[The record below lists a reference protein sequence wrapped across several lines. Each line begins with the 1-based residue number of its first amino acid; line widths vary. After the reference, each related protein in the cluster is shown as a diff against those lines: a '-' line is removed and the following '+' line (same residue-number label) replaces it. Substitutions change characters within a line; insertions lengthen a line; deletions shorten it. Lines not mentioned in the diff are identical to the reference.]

1 MSFTDIKTKNQGFTI
16 VELLIVVVVI
26 AILAAITIVSYNG
39 ITARA
44 NTSTAQ
50 SLASNVAK
58 KAELYATDDANV
70 SYPLAGSDLTN
81 SANSSKA
88 YYIPSTSV
96 SFTAGPTT
104 LPTNTNG
111 KTTVRFL
118 KCAATAQTVQSA
130 ITASNISGVRITY
143 YDFSAGTTRDVDTGV
158 TTSCPAAV

>member
-1 MSFTDIKTKNQGFTI
+1 
-16 VELLIVVVVI
+16 
-26 AILAAITIVSYNG
+26 LAAITIVSYNG

-50 SLASNVAK
+50 SLASNVLK
-58 KAELYATDDANV
+58 KAELYATDDSTV
-70 SYPLAGSDLTN
+70 SYPLQGSDLTN
-81 SANSSKA
+81 SANSTKP
-88 YYIPSTSV
+88 YYMPSTSV

-118 KCAATAQTVQSA
+118 KCASSAQTNQSA
-130 ITASNISGVRITY
+130 ITASNITGVRITY
-143 YDFSAGTTRDVDTGV
+143 YDFSGSTTRDVDTGI